1 MEARTNRL
9 ILREFAPGD
18 GARLFAIE
26 SNPDMV
32 RYQEFGPRTLENAA
46 AYVAEAIEAAAER
59 PRTWYEL
66 AICLNGILVGRT
78 GGGVDADAPGQIWI
92 WYVVDAAQ
100 QGQGIASEA
109 VSAFV
114 DLLQAEGFERVL
126 IECDPRNEPSWR
138 LAERLGFHLVAES
151 AEPTLIKGE
160 PCHSRTYARDLLRE

>member
-1 MEARTNRL
+1 MEAWTDRL
-9 ILREFAPGD
+9 HLREFAPGD

-32 RYQEFGPRTLENAA
+32 RYQEFEPRSRENADT
-46 AYVAEAIEAAAER
+46 YVAEAIEAAAAR

-66 AICLNGILVGRT
+66 AICISGDLIGRT
-78 GGGVDADAPGQIWI
+78 GGGVASEDPREIWI
-92 WYVVDAAQ
+92 WYVVDAAL

-114 DLLQAEGFERVL
+114 ELLQSEGFARVL

-151 AEPTLIKGE
+151 VEPTIIKGE
-160 PCHSRTYARDLLRE
+160 PCHSRTYAKNLRRE